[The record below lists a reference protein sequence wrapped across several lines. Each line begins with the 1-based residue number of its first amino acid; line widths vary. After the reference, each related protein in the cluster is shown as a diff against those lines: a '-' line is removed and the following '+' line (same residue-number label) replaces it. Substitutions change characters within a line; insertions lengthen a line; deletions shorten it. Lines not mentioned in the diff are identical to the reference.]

1 MSSLRDFTA
10 DTCAPRFR
18 WIPLHVMQI
27 NSPFDAEAHSGSIEF
42 KTTHMQ
48 EIAGKNQLKVHKKRT
63 VSLLTWRSKTVSKL
77 LLGAP
82 QSAHVLF
89 PGFFISSNIATRFFS
104 DILYSW
110 AHYCVYRPG
119 EGQSLPHFLT
129 RPSYPV
135 SAQWVARVWKTK
147 RLLPYIAIK
156 ISSSNNI

>member
-1 MSSLRDFTA
+1 
-10 DTCAPRFR
+10 
-18 WIPLHVMQI
+18 MQI

-129 RPSYPV
+129 SSQGHHTQSLLNELHVYGR
-135 SAQWVARVWKTK
+135 R
-147 RLLPYIAIK
+147 RDNLLPFIAVK
-156 ISSSNNI
+156 ISSSNNILHAESSTVYEKVGDF

>member
-1 MSSLRDFTA
+1 MSSLSDFTA

-48 EIAGKNQLKVHKKRT
+48 EIAGKNQLKVHKIRT

-104 DILYSW
+104 DILCSW
-110 AHYCVYRPG
+110 EHYCVYRPG
-119 EGQSLPHFLT
+119 EGQWLVTSSLPHKVII
-129 RPSYPV
+129 PSLCSMSCTCMEDEETTSIY
-135 SAQWVARVWKTK
+135 WHKN
-147 RLLPYIAIK
+147 L
-156 ISSSNNI
+156 